1 MIKSYYH
8 KMTQFLS
15 LHFYY
20 SQLATWRVVSK
31 IILFYVFLTFLSYN
45 GGKLII
51 VLKKIDVKGDQNK
64 N

>member
-1 MIKSYYH
+1 
-8 KMTQFLS
+8 MTQFLS